1 MAESVTPDWTTTA
14 ATLPASEVDAVLDEI
29 LSLTE
34 RDYRGYQMVFVRR
47 RLAWVMSRKGISS
60 LGELRRRIARE
71 PELLAVVLDELS
83 IGVTQMFRDPEVF
96 RTIREK
102 VMPVLA
108 TSEFVRVWVAGCAT
122 GEEAYSMAI
131 LLDEC
136 GLGSR
141 SFVYATDLHPPS
153 VAQARAGVF
162 DPVTMRAN
170 TRNYLEA
177 GGEREFSSYFTSGHG
192 SVIMSR
198 KLRDRILFS
207 RHDLVHDGS
216 FNVFELVLCRN
227 VMIYFDRDLR
237 MRVHDAL
244 TDSLRRLGFL
254 VLGNRESLRFSPRF
268 EDYEEVDRE
277 CRIYRKIR

>member
-1 MAESVTPDWTTTA
+1 MTTEWAVA
-14 ATLPASEVDAVLDEI
+14 AAVLPDAEVEA
-29 LSLTE
+29 LLDDLRRLTE
-34 RDYRGYQMVFVRR
+34 RDYRGYQGVFVRR

-60 LGELRRRIARE
+60 VGELRRRMADE
-71 PELLAVVLDELS
+71 PALLALVLSELS
-83 IGVTQMFRDPEVF
+83 IGVTQMFRDPHVF

-102 VMPVLA
+102 IMPVLA

-131 LLDEC
+131 LLEES

-153 VAQARAGVF
+153 LARARSGVF

-170 TRNYLEA
+170 TRNYLDA
-177 GGEREFSSYFTSGHG
+177 GGDREFSSYFTTAHG
-192 SVIMSR
+192 NVIMSQQ
-198 KLRDRILFS
+198 LRDRILFS

-216 FNVFELVLCRN
+216 FNAFEMVLCRN

-237 MRVHDAL
+237 MRVHDTL
-244 TDSLRRLGFL
+244 TDSLRKLGFL
-254 VLGNRESLRFSPRF
+254 VLGNRESLRFAPRF
-268 EDYEEVDRE
+268 HDYEEVDRD
-277 CRIYRKIR
+277 CRIYRRLR